1 MFSNSNSISSGEQQH
16 TDSINFFW
24 EKKKTINISKKKK
37 KEPNPSMRRKN
48 VTCLRLLHS
57 TDGTVYCSGKKITIL
72 QLEPMTNSSF
82 LSLITH
88 HLQWHWVSSILAGN
102 WKGILLMSKRCHCYH
117 LYRWKMK
124 EEIKPLSSLLVA
136 TWVGFSWSILKCR
149 NKVQRTES

>member
-1 MFSNSNSISSGEQQH
+1 MNSNILTVS
-16 TDSINFFW
+16 TFF
-24 EKKKTINISKKKK
+24 EKKKKQLTFQKRKKKNQILQWG
-37 KEPNPSMRRKN
+37 EKN

-149 NKVQRTES
+149 NKVQQTES